1 MRVFLHVY
9 NIFLV
14 FVFEHKRIIGA
25 FQHIFRLRVGERGKE
40 NFTGID
46 TFIDKQ
52 GLHSMETRIMLNL
65 RVRLKIKTSMLGHT
79 ARV

>member
-46 TFIDKQ
+46 TFIDK
-52 GLHSMETRIMLNL
+52 
-65 RVRLKIKTSMLGHT
+65 
-79 ARV
+79 